1 MTPGYVSRAETRQSP
16 GPADSAGRTV
26 HRGVPR
32 HLDLDLDLDLDGLQ
46 LILPAGR
53 TTTSYTA

>member
-1 MTPGYVSRAETRQSP
+1 MTDRRGYVSRAETRQSGWP
-16 GPADSAGRTV
+16 AGRSRSNFA
-26 HRGVPR
+26 HGHPSPPS
-32 HLDLDLDLDLDGLQ
+32 DIENGGFQ